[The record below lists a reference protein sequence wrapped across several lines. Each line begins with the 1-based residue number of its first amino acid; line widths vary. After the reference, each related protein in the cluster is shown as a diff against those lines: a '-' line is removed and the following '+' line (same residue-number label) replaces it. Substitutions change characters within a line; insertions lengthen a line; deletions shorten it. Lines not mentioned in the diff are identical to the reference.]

1 MLKSC
6 GFSASFLSYKRA
18 QMTANRRQFITAA
31 AAFSA
36 LPGRD
41 LWAQGKYPSRPIQI
55 ICPLQAA
62 SPSDVA
68 LRAVCEKMSPS
79 LGVGMPIENAPG
91 AAGLIGT
98 ERVARATPDG
108 YLLGAFNNSIMTM
121 LPHMYAKVPYDP
133 FKSFEP
139 ISLLASIP
147 TLLIVHADVP
157 VKNVKEL
164 VEYSKANPGKLN
176 YSTGGAGSPQHLAM
190 EMFKSMTGANLVHV
204 PYKGATQ
211 ATMDTVAGQTQAM
224 FIGVALALPFIK
236 AGKVRA
242 LGMAGATRTALMPDL
257 PTIAEQG
264 VTGYD
269 YASWIALYAPA
280 GTPKEIVGTLVTETK
295 KAMGDKGL
303 RERLLAGG
311 LDPLGTTPEELLK
324 QTRED
329 YARMGKVIKEAGV
342 TAA

>member
-1 MLKSC
+1 MH
-6 GFSASFLSYKRA
+6 GY
-18 QMTANRRQFITAA
+18 RRRFIATAA
-31 AAFSA
+31 ALAA
-36 LPGRD
+36 LPGRP
-41 LWAQGKYPSRPIQI
+41 LWAQAKYPNRSIQV

-68 LRAVCEKMSPS
+68 VRAMCDRMAANI
-79 LGVGMPIENAPG
+79 GVAMPIENQPG

-98 ERVARATPDG
+98 ERVARAAPDG

-121 LPHMYAKVPYDP
+121 LPNMYAKVAYDP

-139 ISLLASIP
+139 ISMLASIP
-147 TLLIVHADVP
+147 TLLIVHSSVP

-164 VEYSKANPGKLN
+164 VDYSKAHPGQLN
-176 YSTGGAGSPQHLAM
+176 YSSGGSGSPQHLAM

-242 LGMAGATRTALMPDL
+242 LGMAGAQRSVLMPDL

-264 VTGYD
+264 VQGYD

-280 GTPKEIVGTLVTETK
+280 GTPRDVVSFLVTEVQ
-295 KAMGDKGL
+295 KAMADKEL
-303 RERLLAGG
+303 REHLLSAG
-311 LDPLGTTPEELLK
+311 LDPIGGTPEDLVK
-324 QTRED
+324 QTRGD
-329 YARMGKVIKEAGV
+329 FARMAKVIKEAGV
-342 TAA
+342 TAG

>member
-1 MLKSC
+1 MT
-6 GFSASFLSYKRA
+6 FSRRDFLG
-18 QMTANRRQFITAA
+18 TGAA
-31 AAFSA
+31 ALAA
-36 LPGRD
+36 GLPARAS
-41 LWAQGKYPSRPIQI
+41 WAQGKYPSRAIQI

-68 LRAVCEKMSPS
+68 LRAVCEKMSTS
-79 LGVGMPIENAPG
+79 LGVGMPIENQPG

-108 YLLGAFNNSIMTM
+108 YLLGALNNSIMTM

-139 ISLLASIP
+139 ISMLASIP

-164 VEYSKANPGKLN
+164 VEYSKANAGKLN

-190 EMFKSMTGANLVHV
+190 EMFKSMTGANLTHV

-211 ATMDTVAGQTQAM
+211 ATMDVVAGQVQAM

-264 VTGYD
+264 VSGYD
-269 YASWIALYAPA
+269 YASWVALYAPA
-280 GTPKEIVGTLVTETK
+280 GTPKEVVTVLSTEAK
-295 KAMGDKGL
+295 KALADKGL

-311 LDPLGTTPEELLK
+311 LDPVGGTPEELVR

-329 YARMGKVIKEAGV
+329 YARMGKVIKDAGV
-342 TAA
+342 TAS

>member
-1 MLKSC
+1 
-6 GFSASFLSYKRA
+6 
-18 QMTANRRQFITAA
+18 MTTWNRRHFISAASAA
-31 AAFSA
+31 AAVSA
-36 LPGRD
+36 ASGLPARA
-41 LWAQGKYPSRPIQI
+41 WAQGKYPNRPIQI

-68 LRAVCEKMSPS
+68 LRAVCERMTVG

-108 YLLGAFNNSIMTM
+108 YVLGALNNSIMTM
-121 LPHMYAKVPYDP
+121 LPHMYAKVPYDS

-139 ISLLASIP
+139 ISLIASIP

-157 VKNVKEL
+157 VKNVREL
-164 VEYSKANPGKLN
+164 VEYSRAQAGKIN
-176 YSTGGAGSPQHLAM
+176 YSSGGAGSPQHLAM
-190 EMFKSMTGANLVHV
+190 EMFKSMTGANLTHV

-211 ATMDTVAGQTQAM
+211 ATMDVVSGQVQAM

-236 AGKVRA
+236 AGKVKA
-242 LGMAGATRTALMPDL
+242 LGMAGATRSALMPEL

-280 GTPKEIVGTLVTETK
+280 GTSRDVVATLSGDARKVVAD
-295 KAMGDKGL
+295 KAL
-303 RERLLAGG
+303 RERLLTAG
-311 LDPLGTTPEELLK
+311 LDPVGSTPEELVK

-342 TAA
+342 TAG

>member
-1 MLKSC
+1 MI
-6 GFSASFLSYKRA
+6 
-18 QMTANRRQFITAA
+18 ANRRQFLAA
-31 AAFSA
+31 AVALSA
-36 LPGRD
+36 LPARD

-68 LRAVCEKMSPS
+68 LRAVCEKMAPS

-190 EMFKSMTGANLVHV
+190 EMFKSMTGASLVHV

-280 GTPKEIVGTLVTETK
+280 GTPKEIVAILVAETK
-295 KAMGDKGL
+295 KAMSDKGL

-329 YARMGKVIKEAGV
+329 YVRMGKVIKEAGV

>member
-1 MLKSC
+1 
-6 GFSASFLSYKRA
+6 
-18 QMTANRRQFITAA
+18 MTTSRRQFLATAA
-31 AAFSA
+31 ALSA
-36 LPGRD
+36 LPARGLR
-41 LWAQGKYPSRPIQI
+41 AQGKYPSRPIQI

-139 ISLLASIP
+139 ISMLASIP

-157 VKNVKEL
+157 AKSVKEL

-190 EMFKSMTGANLVHV
+190 EMFKSMTGASLVHV

-264 VTGYD
+264 VAGYD

-280 GTPKEIVGTLVTETK
+280 GTPREIVATLVAEAK
-295 KAMGDKGL
+295 KAMSDKSL

-311 LDPLGTTPEELLK
+311 LDPIGGTPEELVK

-329 YARMGKVIKEAGV
+329 FARMGKVIKEAGV

>member
-1 MLKSC
+1 MH
-6 GFSASFLSYKRA
+6 
-18 QMTANRRQFITAA
+18 TWNRRQFLTASGAA
-31 AAFSA
+31 AAA
-36 LPGRD
+36 VLPAHA
-41 LWAQGKYPSRPIQI
+41 LWAQGKYPNRPIQI

-68 LRAVCEKMSPS
+68 LRAVCEKMTIA

-108 YLLGAFNNSIMTM
+108 YTLGALNNSIMSM

-147 TLLIVHADVP
+147 TLLIAHADVP

-176 YSTGGAGSPQHLAM
+176 YATGGAGSPQHLAM
-190 EMFKSMTGANLVHV
+190 EMFKSMTGANITHV

-211 ATMDTVAGQTQAM
+211 ATMDVVSGQVHCM

-242 LGMAGATRTALMPDL
+242 LGMAGAVRTALMPEL

-269 YASWIALYAPA
+269 YASWVALYAPA
-280 GTPKEIVGTLVTETK
+280 GTPKEIVTLLSTEARK
-295 KAMGDKGL
+295 VLAEKGM

-311 LDPLGTTPEELLK
+311 LDPVGGTPEELVK

-342 TAA
+342 TVS

>member
-1 MLKSC
+1 M
-6 GFSASFLSYKRA
+6 KR
-18 QMTANRRQFITAA
+18 NRRQFIATAA
-31 AAFSA
+31 ALAA
-36 LPGRD
+36 LPGRA
-41 LWAQGKYPSRPIQI
+41 LRAQAKYPNRSIQV

-68 LRAVCEKMSPS
+68 ARAVCERMSAS
-79 LGVGMPIENAPG
+79 LGVGMPIENQPG

-98 ERVARATPDG
+98 ERVARAAPDG
-108 YLLGAFNNSIMTM
+108 YLLGALNNSIMTM

-133 FKSFEP
+133 FRSFEP
-139 ISLLASIP
+139 ICMLASIP

-157 VKNVKEL
+157 AKNVREL
-164 VEYSKANPGKLN
+164 VEYSKAHAGKLN
-176 YSTGGAGSPQHLAM
+176 YSSGGAGSPQHLAM
-190 EMFKSMTGANLVHV
+190 EMFKSMTGANLTHV

-211 ATMDTVAGQTQAM
+211 ATLDLVGGQVQAM

-242 LGMAGATRTALMPDL
+242 LGMAGAQRTALMPEL

-264 VTGYD
+264 VAGYD

-280 GTPKEIVGTLVTETK
+280 GTPKDIVATLGAEAR
-295 KAMGDKGL
+295 KALADKGL
-303 RERLLAGG
+303 RDTLLAGG
-311 LDPLGTTPEELLK
+311 LDPIGGTSDELVR

-329 YARMGKVIKEAGV
+329 YARMGKVIKDAGV

>member
-1 MLKSC
+1 M
-6 GFSASFLSYKRA
+6 AW
-18 QMTANRRQFITAA
+18 NRRQFMTAA
-31 AAFSA
+31 STAVATGLPMSA
-36 LPGRD
+36 
-41 LWAQGKYPSRPIQI
+41 LWAQGKYPNRPIQI

-68 LRAVCEKMSPS
+68 LRAVCERMSAS
-79 LGVGMPIENAPG
+79 FGVGMPIENAPG

-108 YLLGAFNNSIMTM
+108 YLLGGLNNSIMTM

-164 VEYSKANPGKLN
+164 VEYSKAQAGKLN
-176 YSTGGAGSPQHLAM
+176 YSSGGAGSPQHLAM
-190 EMFKSMTGANLVHV
+190 EMFKSMTGANLTHV

-211 ATMDTVAGQTQAM
+211 ATMDVVAGQVQAM
-224 FIGVALALPFIK
+224 FIGVALALPSIK

-242 LGMAGATRTALMPDL
+242 LGMAGAQRSALMPDL

-264 VTGYD
+264 VAGYD

-280 GTPKEIVGTLVTETK
+280 GTPKDVIATLSAEAK
-295 KAMGDKGL
+295 KVLADPGL
-303 RERLLAGG
+303 RERLLAAGFDPVGG
-311 LDPLGTTPEELLK
+311 TPEELVK
-324 QTRED
+324 QTRD
-329 YARMGKVIKEAGV
+329 DFARMGKVIKEAGV
-342 TAA
+342 TAG